1 MTAHLFV
8 LVLTYLPLSAG
19 YFWLKVPDDMMLRM
33 LQHRRSN
40 RQLRGEPVPLD
51 VLQPERAPPQ
61 PIAPESSDG
70 IFGDDDFFEPV
81 RPNRIFDD
89 VAREFGDMERG
100 FGMIHD
106 PGFAR
111 GGLFGLDR
119 LGAGGQPSQ
128 ISESS
133 SSVESHETY
142 VNDGKHKPLRT
153 ATMVGSS
160 EELHGDDPK
169 HLSGD
174 AAAVKCKDG
183 KCVTVHAKLKPKGHE
198 DHA

>member
-1 MTAHLFV
+1 MTTHLFV
-8 LVLTYLPLSAG
+8 LFLIYLPLSAG

-33 LQHRRSN
+33 LQHRKSN
-40 RQLRGEPVPLD
+40 RQLRGEPIPLD
-51 VLQPERAPPQ
+51 VLQPEH
-61 PIAPESSDG
+61 G

-81 RPNRIFDD
+81 RRNRIFDD
-89 VAREFGDMERG
+89 MAREFGDMERG
-100 FGMIHD
+100 FGMIHE
-106 PGFAR
+106 PAFAR

-119 LGAGGQPSQ
+119 LGAGGEPSQ
-128 ISESS
+128 ISETS

-142 VNDGKHKPLRT
+142 VNDGQHKPLHT

-160 EELHGDDPK
+160 EELHGDDSK

-183 KCVTVHAKLKPKGHE
+183 KCVTVHAKLKPKRHE